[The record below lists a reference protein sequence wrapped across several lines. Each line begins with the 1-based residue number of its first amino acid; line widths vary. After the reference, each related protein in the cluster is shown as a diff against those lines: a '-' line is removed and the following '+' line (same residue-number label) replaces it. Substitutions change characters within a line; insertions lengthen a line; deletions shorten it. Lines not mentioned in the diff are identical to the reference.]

1 MLQRAA
7 RLRPQDIVKVLMKG
21 LSDLN
26 KQNLELK
33 DRILHQD
40 ALLQAI
46 VGDAGEML
54 VMLVMLKK
62 KGMPQLLSNLKDS
75 IMGIDAEWTAC
86 IDQLKDRVDM
96 MKKVSSLMNTPSSG
110 TTDQQP
116 AEGEG
121 SNTDLERAVRGPPVQ
136 ITAPSPSRES
146 I

>member
-1 MLQRAA
+1 ML
-7 RLRPQDIVKVLMKG
+7 VKG

-46 VGDAGEML
+46 VDQSS
-54 VMLVMLKK
+54 MLVMLKR

-136 ITAPSPSRES
+136 ITAPSPSRER

>member
-1 MLQRAA
+1 ML
-7 RLRPQDIVKVLMKG
+7 VKG

-46 VGDAGEML
+46 VDQSS
-54 VMLVMLKK
+54 MLVMLKK

-96 MKKVSSLMNTPSSG
+96 MKKVSSLINTPSSG

-136 ITAPSPSRES
+136 ITAPSPSRER

>member
-40 ALLQAI
+40 AMIKQI
-46 VGDAGEML
+46 GD
-54 VMLVMLKK
+54 
-62 KGMPQLLSNLKDS
+62 QLGCTEELMKTTGIMSKILSKFKAC
-75 IMGIDAEWTAC
+75 IMNMDDGWGAC
-86 IDQLKDRVDM
+86 IDQLKDRVDKM
-96 MKKVSSLMNTPSSG
+96 QKISSLISK
-110 TTDQQP
+110 P
-116 AEGEG
+116 AECEG
-121 SNTDLERAVRGPPVQ
+121 SNTDRERAVRGPPVQ
-136 ITAPSPSRES
+136 ITAPSPSRER

>member
-1 MLQRAA
+1 
-7 RLRPQDIVKVLMKG
+7 MKG

-46 VGDAGEML
+46 VDQSS
-54 VMLVMLKK
+54 MLVMLKR

-136 ITAPSPSRES
+136 ITAPSPSRER

>member
-1 MLQRAA
+1 
-7 RLRPQDIVKVLMKG
+7 
-21 LSDLN
+21 
-26 KQNLELK
+26 
-33 DRILHQD
+33 
-40 ALLQAI
+40 
-46 VGDAGEML
+46 
-54 VMLVMLKK
+54 MLVMLKR

-75 IMGIDAEWTAC
+75 IMGMDAGWTAC

-121 SNTDLERAVRGPPVQ
+121 SNTDLERAVRGRPVQ
-136 ITAPSPSRES
+136 ITAPSPSRER

>member
-1 MLQRAA
+1 
-7 RLRPQDIVKVLMKG
+7 MKG

-54 VMLVMLKK
+54 EMLVMLVMLKK
-62 KGMPQLLSNLKDS
+62 KGMPQLLSSLKDS

-136 ITAPSPSRES
+136 ITAPSPSRER

>member
-1 MLQRAA
+1 
-7 RLRPQDIVKVLMKG
+7 MKG

-46 VGDAGEML
+46 VDQSS
-54 VMLVMLKK
+54 MLVMLKK
-62 KGMPQLLSNLKDS
+62 KGMPQLLSSLKDS

-96 MKKVSSLMNTPSSG
+96 MKKVSSLINTPSSG

-136 ITAPSPSRES
+136 ITAPSPSRER

>member
-1 MLQRAA
+1 
-7 RLRPQDIVKVLMKG
+7 MKG

-40 ALLQAI
+40 APLQAI
-46 VGDAGEML
+46 DDQSSMLEML
-54 VMLVMLKK
+54 KR

-136 ITAPSPSRES
+136 ITAPSPSRER

>member
-1 MLQRAA
+1 M
-7 RLRPQDIVKVLMKG
+7 LMKG

-26 KQNLELK
+26 KQNLELQG
-33 DRILHQD
+33 RILHQD

-46 VGDAGEML
+46 NDQSS
-54 VMLVMLKK
+54 MLKMLHPSSR

-75 IMGIDAEWTAC
+75 MMEMDAGWTAC

-136 ITAPSPSRES
+136 ITAPSPSRER

>member
-46 VGDAGEML
+46 ADQSSML
-54 VMLVMLKK
+54 EFLKR

>member
-1 MLQRAA
+1 
-7 RLRPQDIVKVLMKG
+7 MKG

-54 VMLVMLKK
+54 KMLVMLVMLKK
-62 KGMPQLLSNLKDS
+62 KGMPQLLSSLKDS

-86 IDQLKDRVDM
+86 IDQLKDRVDV

-121 SNTDLERAVRGPPVQ
+121 SNTDLERTVRGRPVQ
-136 ITAPSPSRES
+136 ITAPSPSRER

>member
-1 MLQRAA
+1 
-7 RLRPQDIVKVLMKG
+7 MKG

-46 VGDAGEML
+46 VDQSS
-54 VMLVMLKK
+54 MLVMLKR

-75 IMGIDAEWTAC
+75 IMGMDAGWTAC

-136 ITAPSPSRES
+136 ITAPSPSRER

>member
-46 VGDAGEML
+46 VDQSS
-54 VMLVMLKK
+54 MLVMLKR

-136 ITAPSPSRES
+136 ITAPSPSRER

>member
-1 MLQRAA
+1 
-7 RLRPQDIVKVLMKG
+7 MKG

-75 IMGIDAEWTAC
+75 IMGMDAGWTAC

-136 ITAPSPSRES
+136 ITAPSPSRER